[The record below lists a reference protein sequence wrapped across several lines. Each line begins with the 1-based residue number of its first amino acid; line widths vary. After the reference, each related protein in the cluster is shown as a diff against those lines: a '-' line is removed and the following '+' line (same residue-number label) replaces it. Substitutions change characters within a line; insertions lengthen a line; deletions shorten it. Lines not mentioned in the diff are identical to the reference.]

1 MGTSSPQPVTNQP
14 TSPFARKPWQ
24 VRLEDEVSDTFYT
37 TRDGSSGEGK
47 VALPTPGAERY
58 EHSYKGAG
66 VFTNIRADGP
76 CWFRWG
82 VNRSGSTFTVGQL
95 ARRNANLAVTV
106 DAAGTV
112 TTLSD
117 VAAFVADEE
126 VGNLLYILDDAG
138 AAGAAPEGEWA
149 RIIKNT
155 ADILTFQ
162 PAMTLA
168 TATSD
173 TAVVVRQN
181 HLGLLGGAIE
191 RQETFGVT
199 VRPSGV
205 QDNYWGWFCCKGFVE
220 AAIVAASTAITA
232 GEGLIGLAGGLL
244 TTGVATSGQDIML
257 ARSVS
262 AHTADTVKRIVPV
275 FFDVLHGTPFTGV
288 T

>member
-1 MGTSSPQPVTNQP
+1 MGSSSPQPVTNWP
-14 TSPFARKPWQ
+14 SEPFQRKPWQ
-24 VRLEDEVSDTFYT
+24 VRLEDEIADLDYT
-37 TRDGSSGEGK
+37 QRDGSRGEGK
-47 VALPTPGAERY
+47 FGMPSPGAERY
-58 EHSYKGAG
+58 EHAHKGGG
-66 VFTNIRADGP
+66 VFTNVRCDGP

-82 VNRSGSTFTVGQL
+82 VNRSGTTFTVGEI

-106 DAAGTV
+106 DATGTV

-117 VAAFVADEE
+117 VAAFVANEE
-126 VGNLLYILDDAG
+126 VGNLLYILDDQG

-162 PAMTLA
+162 PAMTVA
-168 TATSD
+168 TITSD
-173 TAVVVRQN
+173 TAVVIRQN

-220 AAIVAASTAITA
+220 TEVVAASTALTTSI
-232 GEGLIGLAGGLL
+232 GLIGAAGGLL
-244 TTGVATSGQDIML
+244 TNSSTSGQDIML
-257 ARSVS
+257 ARNHGVVS
-262 AHTADTVKRIVPV
+262 ADTVKRTIPV
-275 FFDVLHGTPFTGV
+275 FFDVLHGTPFTSA
-288 T
+288 